1 MKKILSVLLLFLS
14 FFLISCSEPSSDDII
29 NPQSDFLYFW
39 GKTCPHCQDLNRELE
54 NLDMYSLVSIEKRE
68 TYFNND
74 NRLLFLA
81 ATEELWIEPSRVWV
95 PFVLDRRT
103 REYAIWVQPILALLS
118 TRIGQ
123 DDVQDVSFEE
133 DNNIQDSWNQEIE
146 DTSEGNIIE
155 E

>member
-1 MKKILSVLLLFLS
+1 
-14 FFLISCSEPSSDDII
+14 
-29 NPQSDFLYFW
+29 
-39 GKTCPHCQDLNRELE
+39 
-54 NLDMYSLVSIEKRE
+54 MYSLVSIEKRE

-133 DNNIQDSWNQEIE
+133 DNNIQDSWNQEVENLGE
-146 DTSEGNIIE
+146 DNLEANIIE

>member
-1 MKKILSVLLLFLS
+1 
-14 FFLISCSEPSSDDII
+14 
-29 NPQSDFLYFW
+29 
-39 GKTCPHCQDLNRELE
+39 
-54 NLDMYSLVSIEKRE
+54 MYSLVSIEKRE

-81 ATEELWIEPSRVWV
+81 ATEELWIDPSRVWV

-103 REYAIWVQPILALLS
+103 REYAIWVQPILELLS
-118 TRIGQ
+118 TRLGQ
-123 DDVQDVSFEE
+123 DNVQDISIE
-133 DNNIQDSWNQEIE
+133 DNNIQDVWNQEIE